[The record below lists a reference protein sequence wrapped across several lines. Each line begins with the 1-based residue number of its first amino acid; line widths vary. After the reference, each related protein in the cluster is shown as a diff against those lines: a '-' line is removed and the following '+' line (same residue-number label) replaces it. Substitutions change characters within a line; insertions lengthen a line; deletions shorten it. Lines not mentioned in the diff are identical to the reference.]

1 MMKAEQLIDQNNELR
16 EKLNPENKKYYENLL
31 LYIRA
36 KAVFQ
41 KEEDVETTLLEIL
54 NDLIEAQNNGQDAED
69 YFGKNPEQLASEIID
84 NLPKSFFDTFK
95 LACYIFFGY
104 TIFFSVPQMINPNS
118 NIDLGRILLMGI
130 SVFFF
135 ALIILWL
142 IGNEAYQKN
151 KLVTAINYS
160 ILLILFLAFVIG
172 GFLIETPL
180 KLHLPGLSGILTI
193 IGIFIISTVIYINE
207 RKRLPFLSAVYL
219 YEIGFS
225 IIGIIIRIPLF
236 EKYLYHGH
244 SQNLARIV
252 LIFLVFI
259 LIINVRTIWKILKR
273 NK

>member
-1 MMKAEQLIDQNNELR
+1 MKAEKLIEQNNELR
-16 EKLNPENKKYYENLL
+16 EKLNPKNKKYYENLL

-69 YFGKNPEQLASEIID
+69 YFGKNTEQLAIEIID

-104 TIFFSVPQMINPNS
+104 ITFFSVPQMIDPNS
-118 NIDLGRILLMGI
+118 KMDLGRIILMGI
-130 SVFFF
+130 TVFLF
-135 ALIILWL
+135 ALLVFWVL
-142 IGNEAYQKN
+142 GNEAYQKN
-151 KLVTAINYS
+151 RLVKGINYS
-160 ILLILFLAFVIG
+160 ILVILFLTFIIG

-180 KLHLPGLSGILTI
+180 TIHLPGLSGILTI
-193 IGIFIISTVIYINE
+193 IGIFIISTVIYIIE

-219 YEIGFS
+219 YEIGFA

-236 EKYLYHGH
+236 EQYLYHGH
-244 SQNLARIV
+244 SQNLAWIV

-259 LIINVRTIWKILKR
+259 LIINVRTIWKLFKI

>member
-1 MMKAEQLIDQNNELR
+1 MKAEQLIEQNNELR

-54 NDLIEAQNNGQDAED
+54 NDLIEAQSNGQDAED
-69 YFGKNPEQLASEIID
+69 YFGKDPEQLASEIID
-84 NLPKSFFDTFK
+84 NLPKSFCDTFK

-104 TIFFSVPQMINPNS
+104 ITFFSIPQMIDPNS
-118 NIDLGRILLMGI
+118 NMDLGRVLLMGFT
-130 SVFFF
+130 VFFF
-135 ALIILWL
+135 ALLALWV
-142 IGNEAYQKN
+142 IGNVTYQKG
-151 KLVTAINYS
+151 KLVKAINYS
-160 ILLILFLAFVIG
+160 ILVILFLTFVIG
-172 GFLIETPL
+172 GFIIKTPL
-180 KLHLPGLSGILTI
+180 TIHLPGLSGILTI
-193 IGIFIISTVIYINE
+193 IGIFIISTVIYIIE
-207 RKRLPFLSAVYL
+207 RKNLPFLSAVYL

-236 EKYLYHGH
+236 EKYLYHDH
-244 SQNLARIV
+244 SQNLVIIV

-259 LIINVRTIWKILKR
+259 LIINARTIWKLFKI

>member
-1 MMKAEQLIDQNNELR
+1 MKAEQLIEQNNELR
-16 EKLNPENKKYYENLL
+16 EKLNPKNKKYYENLL

-41 KEEDVETTLLEIL
+41 KEDDVETTLLEIL

-69 YFGKNPEQLASEIID
+69 YFGKDPEQLASEIID

-95 LACYIFFGY
+95 LSCYIFFGY
-104 TIFFSVPQMINPNS
+104 ITFFSIPQMIDPSS
-118 NIDLGRILLMGI
+118 NMDLGRIILIGI
-130 SVFFF
+130 TVFLF

-142 IGNEAYQKN
+142 IGRNQAYQKN
-151 KLVTAINYS
+151 KLVKGINYS
-160 ILLILFLAFVIG
+160 ILVILFFTFIIG
-172 GFLIETPL
+172 GFLIKTPL

-193 IGIFIISTVIYINE
+193 IGIFTISTVIYINE
-207 RKRLPFLSAVYL
+207 RKSLPFLSAVYL

-225 IIGIIIRIPLF
+225 IIGIIIRITLF

>member
-1 MMKAEQLIDQNNELR
+1 MMKAEQLIEQNNELR
-16 EKLNPENKKYYENLL
+16 ENLNPKNKKYYENLL

-41 KEEDVETTLLEIL
+41 KDADVETTLLEIL
-54 NDLIEAQNNGQDAED
+54 NDLIDAQNNGQDAED
-69 YFGKNPEQLASEIID
+69 YFGKDPEQLASEIID

-104 TIFFSVPQMINPNS
+104 IAFFSIPQMIDPNS
-118 NIDLGRILLMGI
+118 KMDLGRIVLMGI
-130 SVFFF
+130 TVFLF

-142 IGNEAYQKN
+142 IGNQAYQKN

-160 ILLILFLAFVIG
+160 ILFILFLAFVIG

-180 KLHLPGLSGILTI
+180 TIHLPGLSGILTI
-193 IGIFIISTVIYINE
+193 IGIFIISTVIYIIE
-207 RKRLPFLSAVYL
+207 RKNLPFLSAVYL

-236 EKYLYHGH
+236 EKYLYHDH

>member
-1 MMKAEQLIDQNNELR
+1 MKVEQLIAQNNELR
-16 EKLNPENKKYYENLL
+16 EKLTTENKKYYESLL
-31 LYIRA
+31 VYIRA

-54 NDLIEAQNNGQDAED
+54 NDLIDAQNNGQDAES

-104 TIFFSVPQMINPNS
+104 ITFFSIPQLIDPNS
-118 NIDLGRILLMGI
+118 NMDLGRILLMGI

-142 IGNEAYQKN
+142 IGNQAYQKN

-160 ILLILFLAFVIG
+160 ILFILFLAFVIG
-172 GFLIETPL
+172 SFLIKTPL
-180 KLHLPGLSGILTI
+180 TIHLPGIAGILAI
-193 IGIFIISTVIYINE
+193 LGIFIISTVIYINE
-207 RKRLPFLSAVYL
+207 RKSLPFLSAVYL

-236 EKYLYHGH
+236 EKYLYHDH